1 MKRKTRGKGKEKVG
15 TSVWADAGTAL
26 ARANEVLTP
35 KELKETSGVPSHE
48 MVSCHVHK
56 LVQVISFFFFSFF
69 FFFFFFFFGL

>member
-1 MKRKTRGKGKEKVG
+1 MKVG
-15 TSVWADAGTAL
+15 TSVWADAGMAL

-56 LVQVISFFFFSFF
+56 LVQVISFLF
-69 FFFFFFFFGL
+69 